1 MRFNFVKVFILLFFL
16 SESFLF
22 YADTFAQSI
31 RPLQNDIHVTEK
43 QPVMLSCKYE
53 GSADSLHWYRQY
65 PGSKPEF
72 VLLVMEASTK
82 HVTYADPRIPGMDG
96 KMIMNDKQVDLEIS
110 SAEVSDSA
118 LYYCALQPTVTG
130 NTLTLYKNLYEVKTT
145 TTESPFVCHSLMFTA
160 CRLIK

>member
-1 MRFNFVKVFILLFFL
+1 MMLLCCLLVF
-16 SESFLF
+16 STTE
-22 YADTFAQSI
+22 YTFAQSI
-31 RPLQNDIHVTEK
+31 RPLQNDIHITEK

-53 GSADSLHWYRQY
+53 GSANSLHWYRQY

-96 KMIMNDKQVDLEIS
+96 KMSMKDKQVDLEIS

-118 LYYCALQPTVTG
+118 LYYCTLQPTVTG
-130 NTLTLYKNLYEVKTT
+130 NTSTLHKNLYKVKKKNRI
-145 TTESPFVCHSLMFTA
+145 SILLS
-160 CRLIK
+160 